1 MGYIILMFINIFS
14 YSLLKIIELNDMIL
28 SKIDLMNL
36 MLNYLIQYM
45 VVYQPLYLIA
55 NYLLQEV
62 GAKKMEIAPKFTP

>member
-1 MGYIILMFINIFS
+1 MGYIILMFINIFT

-28 SKIDLMNL
+28 LKIDLMNL

-62 GAKKMEIAPKFTP
+62 GAKKMEIVLKFTR

>member
-1 MGYIILMFINIFS
+1 MGYIILMFINIFA

-36 MLNYLIQYM
+36 MLNYLILYM

-62 GAKKMEIAPKFTP
+62 GVKKMEIPPKFTP